1 MAMLNNQRVSILMVL
16 SFLELCVP
24 PKIQRTKSLMPWRKP
39 GEVFVVR
46 PWGAGLHRYWLLDFG
61 GWRVVMNQWNICRWM
76 EKQFLWTWMIFEQNF
91 ILCFQ
96 GVLDVPALELF
107 GISHYSTVHGLDPSP
122 SWSPWRPR
130 KVVMFCPRCL
140 SWWWNCFIESWEN
153 SERSL
158 WMSSVH
164 LICHCYVMSVLLGC

>member
-1 MAMLNNQRVSILMVL
+1 MVL

-24 PKIQRTKSLMPWRKP
+24 PKIQREIPFLPWRIFLARCLLSALGVP
-39 GEVFVVR
+39 DYTATDSWTT
-46 PWGAGLHRYWLLDFG
+46 WGVTV
-61 GWRVVMNQWNICRWM
+61 VVMNQWNICKWM
-76 EKQFLWTWMIFEQNF
+76 EKQCLWTWMICEQNF
-91 ILCFQ
+91 ILCWKR
-96 GVLDVPALELF
+96 GVLDVPAIELF
-107 GISHYSTVHGLDPSP
+107 GISHDSTVHGLDP

-153 SERSL
+153 SEQSL

>member
-1 MAMLNNQRVSILMVL
+1 MCSSQDPTHKIPDSMAKTWRGV
-16 SFLELCVP
+16 CCP
-24 PKIQRTKSLMPWRKP
+24 PLGCRTTPLLTP
-39 GEVFVVR
+39 GL
-46 PWGAGLHRYWLLDFG
+46 WGVTSG
-61 GWRVVMNQWNICRWM
+61 NQWNICRWM
-76 EKQFLWTWMIFEQNF
+76 EKRFLWTWMIFEQNF